1 MKTWKLELLAAAVSM
16 AMAATAAAQTSSST
30 TTSQTGTSAMPGNSA
45 MHNEIPAECAKLTG
59 LAKSDCVRQHN
70 PSSVKSQAGSNGNA
84 NTGRA
89 NSDVRRSTPGLP
101 PNDKSGNGSSASGAA
116 AGPGSAD
123 TGSTGAS
130 AGAASAN
137 GGSAGST
144 GGGNGK

>member
-1 MKTWKLELLAAAVSM
+1 MKTWKLELLAAAMSM

-59 LAKSDCVRQHN
+59 LAMSDCVRQHN
-70 PSSVKSQAGSNGNA
+70 PSSVKSQAGTNGNA

-101 PNDKSGNGSSASGAA
+101 PNDKSGNGSIAFRRYLGPDRTKGAIFVATPGGARSAPRAPGAT
-116 AGPGSAD
+116 SRR
-123 TGSTGAS
+123 
-130 AGAASAN
+130 
-137 GGSAGST
+137 
-144 GGGNGK
+144 